1 MKKIIALGL
10 AVVLVVSC
18 LTACA
23 SQPETGAEDAIAAA
37 VEAAKAEAYAEGAA
51 DAAAEAE
58 AAAEAAAE
66 LLAPVEYSSAGD
78 FTYNT
83 EPGKQIN
90 VAEFFQT
97 YGLDVNS
104 LVTST
109 GGDVSVTAAPTN
121 MPVPAGDYTIGL
133 AIHNTSDI
141 VGKTIFEQEQKA
153 CDELGIKYVLSD
165 AALDQNVQNAAIEQ
179 WVATDQVDGV
189 IVYPRNYSAVGPALN
204 ELSEAGIPT
213 ICGITPLQGSFTALT
228 LIPNEEM
235 GAASAEYIIKGLK
248 DAGKELK
255 GKIIYGTLNIV
266 HSNVPGREYGF
277 FKVMEQ
283 YPDIEIIKIE
293 GTTTDEFYQQ
303 METYLVQDTKKEIIG
318 AWGLYSGSMLGMSQ
332 AIVANGRDDI
342 TMVGIDYDQ
351 KVMADIKSGTITA
364 TIGHSPVLCGYWNV
378 CNMVNLLNGAEIP
391 AITRVPYDII
401 TAENVDEMYEA
412 YFPGSG
418 TLAEYMA
425 SVE

>member
-1 MKKIIALGL
+1 MKKVISL
-10 AVVLVVSC
+10 VLVLMFVFMAFGC
-18 LTACA
+18 TVTVA
-23 SQPETGAEDAIAAA
+23 PAEP
-37 VEAAKAEAYAEGAA
+37 
-51 DAAAEAE
+51 AAAEPVAE
-58 AAAEAAAE
+58 PIAEPAAEPAAE
-66 LLAPVEYSSAGD
+66 PEAPAEPEGPPVHSSAAD

-90 VAEFFQT
+90 VAEFFQV

-104 LVTST
+104 MVTSK
-109 GGDVSVTAAPTN
+109 GGDVSVTAAPSN
-121 MPVPAGDYTIGL
+121 MPVPAKEYTLGL

-153 CDELGIKYVLSD
+153 CDELGIKYELSD
-165 AALDQNVQNAAIEQ
+165 AAMDQNVQNAAIES
-179 WVATDQVDGV
+179 WVATNKVDGV

-204 ELSEAGIPT
+204 ELSDAGIPT
-213 ICGITPLQGSFTALT
+213 ISGITPLQGTFDALT

-255 GKIIYGTLNIV
+255 GKLIYGTLNIV

-277 FKVMEQ
+277 FQ
-283 YPDIEIIKIE
+283 YMAENAPDIEIIKIE
-293 GTTTDEFYQQ
+293 GTAVDEFYDQ
-303 METYLVQDTKKEIIG
+303 METYLVQDGKNEIIA
-318 AWGLYSGSMLGMSQ
+318 AWGLYSGAMLGMSQ
-332 AIVANGRDDI
+332 AITANGRSDI
-342 TMVGIDYDQ
+342 IMVGIDYDQ
-351 KVMADIKSGTITA
+351 KVMADIKNGIITA

-378 CNMVNLLNGAEIP
+378 CNMVNMLNGAEIP

-401 TAENVDEMYEA
+401 TADNVDAMYEA

-425 SVE
+425 TAE